1 MRRRR
6 FLAALSGAAT
16 GLAGCAGRL
25 GRSPPPSDKV
35 LEDVTGADG
44 NPSNIC
50 SREPRPGRIPAIV
63 EPAFD
68 TDWSG
73 IGQTLRDGT
82 TVVGLERA
90 GEARAY
96 PLTVLRFE
104 IVNDR
109 FDAPVLVTYCPLCS
123 SGLTAIREV
132 NGQATVFGNTSY
144 TWQPPSGPGQAAL
157 DENRVFG
164 LSGRGS
170 TEPTNDP
177 NLVMFDD
184 ATGSY
189 WSQLLGQAICGP
201 LTGET
206 LPLIPSTV
214 TTWSAWRDAHPETEV
229 LLPPPHSGTMA
240 A

>member
-6 FLAALSGAAT
+6 FLATLSALASGV
-16 GLAGCAGRL
+16 AGCTGRFQ
-25 GRSPPPSDKV
+25 PAPESDKAI
-35 LEDVTGADG
+35 ENVTGADG

-50 SREPRPGRIPAIV
+50 AREPRPERIPAIV
-63 EPAFD
+63 GPAFD

-82 TVVGLERA
+82 TVVGLERS

-104 IVNDR
+104 IVNDH

-144 TWQPPSGPGQAAL
+144 TWQPPSGPGQTAL
-157 DENRVFG
+157 DEDRVFG

-170 TEPTNDP
+170 VEPTNDP
-177 NLVMFDD
+177 NLVMFDG

-206 LPLIPSTV
+206 LTLIPSTV
-214 TTWSAWRDAHPETEV
+214 TTWSAWREAHPDTEV
-229 LLPPPHSGTMA
+229 LLPPPPSRTMTG
-240 A
+240 